1 MTPLTFYPGQD
12 KTPRKRPVRIGAP
25 PHIIR
30 EMREEQEDH
39 LTSINQNT
47 DEIHANFEGILQNTQ
62 KVDKLSEQIMELMEE
77 NNRLKKEMQLQLSA
91 KSTDNPSIEPLTTRE
106 QEVFL
111 VLYTEED
118 FISQSEIGRRLQ
130 LPMTLVRQ
138 FLTSLMEKGVS
149 ITRKGKGNEIL
160 LKLDQDFKEKQ
171 AKDNIAGIGEQLT
184 LTLATTGTL

>member
-1 MTPLTFYPGQD
+1 
-12 KTPRKRPVRIGAP
+12 
-25 PHIIR
+25 
-30 EMREEQEDH
+30 
-39 LTSINQNT
+39 
-47 DEIHANFEGILQNTQ
+47 
-62 KVDKLSEQIMELMEE
+62 
-77 NNRLKKEMQLQLSA
+77 MQLQLSA